1 MTKLPPSRGRTLH
14 LRWFRALMTVLIVV
28 GSMAFPHPL
37 RADSGV
43 VRLRSAGESFVVTLF
58 TAPTLSSATASELA
72 VLVQQSDDGS
82 VVLDATV
89 ELILTPPAGAKFR
102 ADDVFCGPVIELP
115 PPYRPKGV
123 SNADTFVAVPGGLG
137 SPLMYGLRVRL
148 PSPGNW
154 NTRISVRR
162 GPQFLSGDGVLPVG
176 GPAQRL
182 FAVWPSLL
190 LPPVGILLFSLNR
203 RLRRQSP

>member
-28 GSMAFPHPL
+28 GSMAFPRPL

-43 VRLRSAGESFVVTLF
+43 IRLRSAGESFVVTLF
-58 TAPTLSSATASELA
+58 TAPTLSSATPAELA
-72 VLVQQSDDGS
+72 ILVQQSDDGS

-89 ELILTPPAGAKFR
+89 ELILTPPKGAKIR
-102 ADDVFCGPVIELP
+102 ADDVFCGPIMELP
-115 PPYRPKGV
+115 PPYRPRDV
-123 SNADTFVAVPGGLG
+123 SNADMFVAVPGGLG

-154 NTRISVRR
+154 NALISVRR
-162 GPQFLSGDGVLPVG
+162 GAESLSLDAVLPVG

-190 LPPVGILLFSLNR
+190 LPPVGILLFALNR

>member
-1 MTKLPPSRGRTLH
+1 MTLL
-14 LRWFRALMTVLIVV
+14 LAV
-28 GSMAFPHPL
+28 GTFAFPEAV
-37 RADSGV
+37 RGDGGV

-58 TAPTLSSATASELA
+58 TAPTLSSATPSELA

-89 ELILTPPAGAKFR
+89 ELVLTPPKGAKIR
-102 ADDVFCGPVIELP
+102 ADDVFCGPVMELP
-115 PPYRPKGV
+115 PTYRPKGV
-123 SNADTFVAVPGGLG
+123 SNSDTLVAIPGGIG

-162 GPQFLSGDGVLPVG
+162 GPQFLSVDAVLPVG

-190 LPPVGILLFSLNR
+190 LPPVGILLFTLNR

>member
-1 MTKLPPSRGRTLH
+1 
-14 LRWFRALMTVLIVV
+14 MTVLIVV
-28 GSMAFPHPL
+28 GSMAFPRPL

-43 VRLRSAGESFVVTLF
+43 IRLRSAGESFVVTLF
-58 TAPTLSSATASELA
+58 TAPTLSSATPAELA
-72 VLVQQSDDGS
+72 ILVQQSDDGS

-89 ELILTPPAGAKFR
+89 ELILTPPKGAKIR
-102 ADDVFCGPVIELP
+102 ADDVFCGPIMELP

-123 SNADTFVAVPGGLG
+123 SNSDTFVAIPGRLG

-154 NTRISVRR
+154 NALISVRR
-162 GPQFLSGDGVLPVG
+162 GAESLSLDAVLPVG

-190 LPPVGILLFSLNR
+190 LPPVGILLFALNR